1 MYNGYYYGFDMTYL
15 VLVVPALLIA
25 LIAQIQVKSAFSRYA
40 GVRCTSGLTGAQA
53 AQRILQANGITDVR
67 IEHISG
73 KLTDHFDPQAK
84 VIRLSDEVYGVA
96 SIAAVGVAAHEAGHA
111 VQYATDYAPIRIRAA
126 IIPATRIGSNLSW
139 PLLIAGLIFNWTAL
153 VWAGILLFG
162 LVTVFQL
169 ATLPVEFNAALQKHL
184 TTWGFDV
191 RCAEDFRNVLAEC
204 TAFDPQLVLLDI
216 TLPFYNGYHWCQELR
231 RVSNVPVVFISS
243 ASDNMNIVMAM
254 NMGGDDF
261 IAKPFDLNV
270 LLAKIQA
277 ILRRTYDFAAP
288 APTLEHRGAVLNTA
302 DASLTYQG
310 QRIEL
315 TKNDY
320 RILQTLLE
328 RKGSVVSRET
338 LMEKLWET
346 DSFVDEN
353 TLTVNIA
360 RLRRKLEAAGL
371 PDYITTKKGLG
382 YLIE

>member
-1 MYNGYYYGFDMTYL
+1 MYRVF
-15 VLVVPALLIA
+15 VVE
-25 LIAQIQVKSAFSRYA
+25 
-40 GVRCTSGLTGAQA
+40 
-53 AQRILQANGITDVR
+53 D
-67 IEHISG
+67 
-73 KLTDHFDPQAK
+73 DP
-84 VIRLSDEVYGVA
+84 V
-96 SIAAVGVAAHEAGHA
+96 
-111 VQYATDYAPIRIRAA
+111 
-126 IIPATRIGSNLSW
+126 
-139 PLLIAGLIFNWTAL
+139 IAGAVCAQMESW
-153 VWAGILLFG
+153 G
-162 LVTVFQL
+162 LE
-169 ATLPVEFNAALQKHL
+169 A
-184 TTWGFDV
+184 
-191 RCAEDFRNVLAEC
+191 RCAGDFGAVMAEFA
-204 TAFDPQLVLLDI
+204 AFDPQLVLLDI
-216 TLPFYNGYHWCQELR
+216 SLPRFSGYHWCAEIR
-231 RVSNVPVVFISS
+231 RVSQVPVMFISS

-277 ILRRTYDFAAP
+277 ILRCTYDFAAP

>member
-1 MYNGYYYGFDMTYL
+1 MYRILL
-15 VLVVPALLIA
+15 VEDDPG
-25 LIAQIQVKSAFSRYA
+25 IAQAVCAHLRQWELDA
-40 GVRCTSGLTGAQA
+40 RCVQNF
-53 AQRILQANGITDVR
+53 R
-67 IEHISG
+67 
-73 KLTDHFDPQAK
+73 
-84 VIRLSDEVYGVA
+84 
-96 SIAAVGVAAHEAGHA
+96 AVME
-111 VQYATDYAPIRIRAA
+111 
-126 IIPATRIGSNLSW
+126 
-139 PLLIAGLIFNWTAL
+139 
-153 VWAGILLFG
+153 
-162 LVTVFQL
+162 
-169 ATLPVEFNAALQKHL
+169 EF
-184 TTWGFDV
+184 
-191 RCAEDFRNVLAEC
+191 

-216 TLPFYNGYHWCQELR
+216 SLPFFNGYHWCTQIR
-231 RVSNVPVVFISS
+231 AVSRVPVVFLSS
-243 ASDNMNIVMAM
+243 ASENMNIVMAM

-371 PDYITTKKGLG
+371 SDYITTKKGLG

>member
-1 MYNGYYYGFDMTYL
+1 MYRIFIVEDD
-15 VLVVPALLIA
+15 AA
-25 LIAQIQVKSAFSRYA
+25 IAQAVCEQAESWALEA
-40 GVRCTSGLTGAQA
+40 RCVS
-53 AQRILQANGITDVR
+53 
-67 IEHISG
+67 
-73 KLTDHFDPQAK
+73 
-84 VIRLSDEVYGVA
+84 
-96 SIAAVGVAAHEAGHA
+96 
-111 VQYATDYAPIRIRAA
+111 
-126 IIPATRIGSNLSW
+126 
-139 PLLIAGLIFNWTAL
+139 
-153 VWAGILLFG
+153 
-162 LVTVFQL
+162 
-169 ATLPVEFNAALQKHL
+169 
-184 TTWGFDV
+184 
-191 RCAEDFRNVLAEC
+191 DFRRVAEE
-204 TAFDPQLVLLDI
+204 AAAYGPHLILLDI
-216 TLPFYNGYHWCQELR
+216 SLPFFDGYHWCRQIR
-231 RVSNVPVVFISS
+231 RTSRVPIIFLSS
-243 ASDNMNIVMAM
+243 AADNMNIVMAM

-302 DASLTYQG
+302 DASLTYRG